1 MEGKTFS
8 IAQNITK
15 KETQQNFE
23 HKIEIYATTMLK
35 SDDRGNALLY
45 IKGALRFMMNLL
57 HVGGLEMKGYAKA

>member
-15 KETQQNFE
+15 KKKTQQNFNT
-23 HKIEIYATTMLK
+23 KQKFTQQQC
-35 SDDRGNALLY
+35 DDRGNALLY

-57 HVGGLEMKGYAKA
+57 HDGGLEMKGYAKA